1 MKGQFLSL
9 VAYHA
14 KSMPPTGWAFAP
26 VTVLLILLPGLSAGR
41 GGSHES
47 YIAYE
52 TGGPR
57 FICFICLLTL
67 FLLLTESLTM
77 KPDVNA
83 AMLAF
88 PLTRAIDK
96 RLFIRARIVLAGGLL
111 ALPCLISLI
120 HSFAQPDL
128 RLPLAFSNREM
139 LEYWIAKPSH
149 ASGRHQARQLL
160 YLERLPRVEAVDVPI
175 LMIHAR
181 AHVSPHLAW
190 QTPKTP
196 IPGFDKPAE
205 AYQTAFG
212 EDCSVTVP
220 VDPASPI
227 RLQIRNGKP
236 ALTSML
242 FSLQVIF
249 IGAVDRN
256 APDAWAPRHFLDLS
270 LRSDRNSRVADP
282 RVPVQPAGNCLSDS
296 YSASLVMPGR
306 SLAHL
311 RRFSSRDRPPILSA
325 GAVIQRAAEA
335 LADAGRVGECLD
347 GSRLPRS
354 CGVS

>member
-52 TGGPR
+52 TGGPA
-57 FICFICLLTL
+57 FIYFICLLTL
-67 FLLLTESLTM
+67 FLLLTESLTL

-120 HSFAQPDL
+120 HSFARPDL

-139 LEYWIAKPSH
+139 LEYWIAKPPH

-160 YLERLPRVEAVDVPI
+160 YLERLPQVEAVDVPTSADVQR
-175 LMIHAR
+175 HAR
-181 AHVSPHLAW
+181 EHPRTFLPSGTLHIKNGRRDRNLALCAV
-190 QTPKTP
+190 TSLVFA
-196 IPGFDKPAE
+196 G
-205 AYQTAFG
+205 TAFWLCFCVARFRG
-212 EDCSVTVP
+212 GHVAIVGIAP
-220 VDPASPI
+220 MVAWI
-227 RLQIRNGKP
+227 LFAFLAP
-236 ALTSML
+236 ALKLYDVGLLYDRMLVDFLKSPWLWFGSSM
-242 FSLQVIF
+242 F
-249 IGAVDRN
+249 
-256 APDAWAPRHFLDLS
+256 LS
-270 LRSDRNSRVADP
+270 LILLR
-282 RVPVQPAGNCLSDS
+282 
-296 YSASLVMPGR
+296 
-306 SLAHL
+306 LAETAWL
-311 RRFSSRDRPPILSA
+311 RKE
-325 GAVIQRAAEA
+325 AA
-335 LADAGRVGECLD
+335 
-347 GSRLPRS
+347 
-354 CGVS
+354 